1 MTLKSFLPMIYE
13 RKLIMKKNVVKL
25 IALSMLPLSLMSF
38 KGNEEVSSLSV
49 TTEST
54 VGRNIKKAY
63 TPTFDTSKISNYDF
77 NTAKNIESLLEV
89 SYGRNED
96 GVDDFTR
103 TYYGL
108 KLNKLWGLPEA
119 KNKEFAVL
127 ALVRFDYD
135 PNTERKN
142 PNFISNYRKFTWND
156 LYVADSSTGQKT
168 INLIPFGAEGEIGTG
183 DVGTDLGNPTSQ
195 WDAAYVFFV
204 DDPNVLN
211 DGESKEVYVNVDSPT
226 TLDQIKEGI
235 HLQNVFGTDLPVE
248 YKVKE
253 GSSEYN
259 PSKLGT
265 YSYTISGSSNGQTS
279 TATLNIIVK
288 DITAPTIENPTQVS
302 IPYSQGLKVSDF
314 EGKFT
319 ASDNAT
325 DKGGTI
331 EEIMYFVGDTQID
344 KDHPYTLTAEQIK
357 AHKINITV
365 KVQDSSGNEGT
376 GNFDVLL
383 TDDKAPEILV
393 NGNPVGEGAKFK
405 TALKTFSNA
414 EAAKQAFLA
423 GFTASDEYDAET
435 PVVEVVDFPNLD
447 NVRVGD
453 NEVTLSAVDKAGNRK
468 NLKVIVEVTNDQLPV
483 FIFDDFLISA
493 TSNNPLTADQITTL
507 IADHLYETTNTVV
520 SNEDI
525 RVASSFYEE
534 NAKRPGR
541 YTVQYTYKQP
551 DGNYSDAQ
559 SVDVLVSGAN
569 ETSWWDDFTK
579 SMSDFF
585 QRLGNW
591 FTGKGFKT
599 NAEIHDEEILSQ
611 GKEE

>member
-1 MTLKSFLPMIYE
+1 
-13 RKLIMKKNVVKL
+13 MKKNAVKL

-38 KGNEEVSSLSV
+38 KGKKEVSSLSV
-49 TTEST
+49 MTEST

-63 TPTFDTSKISNYDF
+63 TPSYDTSKIGDSFFWSDYV
-77 NTAKNIESLLEV
+77 SLMKTN
-89 SYGRNED
+89 RNESSVPIISGAIAETTEYSLD
-96 GVDDFTR
+96 
-103 TYYGL
+103 L
-108 KLNKLWGLPEA
+108 SELWKLPEA
-119 KNKEFAVL
+119 KNKEFAVV
-127 ALVRFDYD
+127 AFIRNDVYGNGKVEYYQQFDEDEYSAKTRFDWTVSLV
-135 PNTERKN
+135 P
-142 PNFISNYRKFTWND
+142 
-156 LYVADSSTGQKT
+156 
-168 INLIPFGAEGEIGTG
+168 
-183 DVGTDLGNPTSQ
+183 VGTEGYLRSRSLKNTIENSTIPEFHDIY
-195 WDAAYVFFV
+195 AVFV
-204 DDPNVLN
+204 DDPHVLK
-211 DGESKEVYVNVDSPT
+211 DGESKDVYVNVDSPT

-235 HLQNVFGTDLPVE
+235 HVQNSFGSDVPVE

-253 GSSEYN
+253 GSSEYD
-259 PSKLGT
+259 PSRLGT
-265 YSYTISGSSNGQTS
+265 YSYSVSGSSNGQTS
-279 TATLNIIVK
+279 TITLNIIVK
-288 DITAPTIENPTQVS
+288 DITAPIITNPTQVS
-302 IPYSQGLKVSDF
+302 VPYSQGLKVSDL
-314 EGKFT
+314 EGKFVV
-319 ASDNAT
+319 SDNAS

-331 EEIMYFVGDTQID
+331 GEINYSVGNTKID
-344 KDHPYTLTAEQIK
+344 RDHPYTFTSDEIK
-357 AHKINITV
+357 SH
-365 KVQDSSGNEGT
+365 KVQVSMNVADSSGNYGT
-376 GNFDVLL
+376 AQFDVLL
-383 TDDKAPEILV
+383 TDDKAPEILT
-393 NGNPVGEGAKFK
+393 NGKPVEEGAKFK

-423 GFTASDEYDAET
+423 GFTALDEYDAET

-507 IADHLYETTNTVV
+507 IADHLYKTTNTVV

-534 NAKRPGR
+534 NAKRPGK

>member
-1 MTLKSFLPMIYE
+1 MIYE
-13 RKLIMKKNVVKL
+13 RKRIMKKNAVKL

-38 KGNEEVSSLSV
+38 KGKKEVSSLSV
-49 TTEST
+49 MTEST

-63 TPTFDTSKISNYDF
+63 TPSYDTSKIGDSFFWSDYV
-77 NTAKNIESLLEV
+77 SLMKTN
-89 SYGRNED
+89 RNESSVPIISGAIAETTEYSLD
-96 GVDDFTR
+96 
-103 TYYGL
+103 L
-108 KLNKLWGLPEA
+108 SELWKLPEA
-119 KNKEFAVL
+119 KNKEFAVV
-127 ALVRFDYD
+127 AFIRNDVYGNGKVEYYQQFDEDEYSAKTRFDWTVSLV
-135 PNTERKN
+135 P
-142 PNFISNYRKFTWND
+142 
-156 LYVADSSTGQKT
+156 
-168 INLIPFGAEGEIGTG
+168 
-183 DVGTDLGNPTSQ
+183 VGTEGYLRSRSLKNTIENSTIPEFHDIY
-195 WDAAYVFFV
+195 AVFV
-204 DDPNVLN
+204 DDPHVLK
-211 DGESKEVYVNVDSPT
+211 DGESKDVYVNVDSPT

-235 HLQNVFGTDLPVE
+235 HVQNSFGSDVPVE

-253 GSSEYN
+253 GSSEYD
-259 PSKLGT
+259 PSRLGT
-265 YSYTISGSSNGQTS
+265 YSYSVSGSSNGQTS
-279 TATLNIIVK
+279 TITLNIIVK
-288 DITAPTIENPTQVS
+288 DITAPIITNPTQVS
-302 IPYSQGLKVSDF
+302 VPYSQGLKVSDL
-314 EGKFT
+314 EGKFVV
-319 ASDNAT
+319 SDNAS

-331 EEIMYFVGDTQID
+331 GEINYSVGNTKID
-344 KDHPYTLTAEQIK
+344 RDHPYTFTSDEIK
-357 AHKINITV
+357 SH
-365 KVQDSSGNEGT
+365 KVQVSMNVADSSGNYGT
-376 GNFDVLL
+376 AQFDVLL
-383 TDDKAPEILV
+383 TDDKAPEILT
-393 NGNPVGEGAKFK
+393 NGKPVEEGAKFK

-423 GFTASDEYDAET
+423 GFTALDEYDAET

-507 IADHLYETTNTVV
+507 IADHLYKTTNTVV

-534 NAKRPGR
+534 NAKRPGK